1 MEAVENMQ
9 LFAIVHGSV
18 FHGLQTELC
27 PFVFPVRTSVDPNK
41 IIKEDV
47 LPLTTA
53 CEISLKYFFLYHQWV
68 HHSRV
73 ILLYIDQK
81 DTIYT

>member
-1 MEAVENMQ
+1 MEPVENMQ

-27 PFVFPVRTSVDPNK
+27 HFVFPVRTSVDPNK

-47 LPLTTA
+47 LPLWHVK
-53 CEISLKYFFLYHQWV
+53 SLSNIFFLYHQWV